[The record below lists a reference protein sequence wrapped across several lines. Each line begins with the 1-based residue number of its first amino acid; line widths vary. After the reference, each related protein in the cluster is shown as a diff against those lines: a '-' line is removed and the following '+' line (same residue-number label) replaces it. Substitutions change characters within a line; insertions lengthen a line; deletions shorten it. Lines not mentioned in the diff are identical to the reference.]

1 MEKKRRHF
9 RLDVTQKEIM
19 ATLEN
24 EKKEKIKLQIY
35 DISKQGISFYIRD
48 AGKLK
53 NWRGRTNVKFKYDET
68 SYEFNMNF
76 VRLFKKGDEEIYAG
90 EFDGKDLLKMS
101 RLSLKLMSEK
111 LKED

>member
-9 RLDVTQKEIM
+9 RLDVTEKNIT
-19 ATLEN
+19 ARLKN
-24 EKKEKIKLQIY
+24 EKEEVIQLQIF
-35 DISKQGISFYIRD
+35 DISKQGISFY
-48 AGKLK
+48 LK
-53 NWRGRTNVKFKYDET
+53 GFNNLNNWRGKSNVRFKYDET
-68 SYEFNMNF
+68 EYEFNMNF
-76 VRLFKKGDEEIYAG
+76 IRLFKKGKEEIYAG